1 MVRGITTTLKHTLGY
16 FVTAAVTAA
25 VQLFPLFW
33 RAVGILELS
42 CSLTVVISTLDGALA
57 NRRFFM
63 MYAGIQG
70 NTAKGVTFCAKNLF
84 LYVFSDVPHL

>member
-42 CSLTVVISTLDGALA
+42 CSLTVVISTLGGALA
-57 NRRFFM
+57 NRRF
-63 MYAGIQG
+63 
-70 NTAKGVTFCAKNLF
+70 
-84 LYVFSDVPHL
+84 LYLRSRYIVITLCVCVCVCVC